1 MKFDVNDVKV
11 TLLNVIVLPKTKLM
25 MTEISIKKS
34 QNLLFLINQ

>member
-34 QNLLFLINQ
+34 QNLLFLIN